1 MKISK
6 KNLIL
11 NLLNNSLVKL
21 PTPSNISFWWN
32 FGSLLGICLMIQI
45 FTGLFLSMHYCP
57 NINLAF
63 ESIISINRNVEFGW
77 LYRIIHANGASMF
90 FICLYLH
97 IGRNIYFE
105 SYNFI
110 HTWSI
115 GIVILLMTMGAAF
128 LGYVLPWGQ
137 MSFWGATVI
146 TNLMSAI
153 PYVGNDLVQWVWGGF
168 TINNVTLNRFFSLHF
183 ILPMIIAILVIIH
196 IFFLHQTGSNN
207 PLMINKNLD
216 KIPFHPLFTIKDLLG
231 MMLMISSLIMFSLI
245 YPFNLMDP
253 DNFMLANPL
262 STPPHIQ
269 PEWYFLF
276 AYSILRSIPSKLGG
290 VIALLMSILILF
302 IMPFIFNKTI
312 QGNSFY
318 FFNKILFWFFFMM
331 FLILTWIG
339 SKPIEFPFVNIGQ
352 IFTIL
357 YFSFFLINPLISYY
371 WKSLIN

>member
-1 MKISK
+1 MSK
-6 KNLIL
+6 NNIIV
-11 NLLNNSLVKL
+11 NLLNESLMKL
-21 PTPSNISFWWN
+21 PTPSNITFWWN

-45 FTGLFLSMHYCP
+45 ITGLFLSMHYCP

-63 ESIISINRNVEFGW
+63 ESIIHINRNVEFGW
-77 LYRIIHANGASMF
+77 LFRLIHANGASMF
-90 FICLYLH
+90 FICIYLH

-115 GIVILLMTMGAAF
+115 GIMILLMTMGAAF
-128 LGYVLPWGQ
+128 MGYVLPWGQ

-153 PYVGNDLVQWVWGGF
+153 PYIGHDLVQWIWGGF
-168 TINNVTLNRFFSLHF
+168 TVNNVTLNRFFSIHF
-183 ILPMIIAILVIIH
+183 ILPMVIAILVIIH
-196 IFFLHQTGSNN
+196 IFYLHQTGSNN

-216 KIPFHPLFTIKDLLG
+216 KIMFNPLFTFKDLLG
-231 MMLMISSLIMFSLI
+231 AMIMIYILTLFSLTF
-245 YPFNLMDP
+245 PFNLMDP

-290 VIALLMSILILF
+290 VVALLMSILILF
-302 IMPFIFNKTI
+302 FMPFLFNKTI
-312 QGNSFY
+312 QGNSFSTL
-318 FFNKILFWFFFMM
+318 NKILFWIFFIIF
-331 FLILTWIG
+331 FILTWIG
-339 SKPIEFPFVNIGQ
+339 SKPIEYPFVNIGQ
-352 IFTIL
+352 IFTVL
-357 YFSFFLINPLISYY
+357 YFLYFFLN
-371 WKSLIN
+371 SLIKIYWNKLIK

>member
-1 MKISK
+1 MKISD
-6 KNLIL
+6 KNIIL
-11 NLLNNSLVKL
+11 NLLNSSLMKL
-21 PTPSNISFWWN
+21 PTPSNITFWWN
-32 FGSLLGICLMIQI
+32 FGSLLGVMLMIQI
-45 FTGLFLSMHYCP
+45 FSGLFLSMHYCP
-57 NINLAF
+57 NVNLAF
-63 ESIISINRNVEFGW
+63 ESIININRNVEFGW

-105 SYNFI
+105 SYNFT
-110 HTWSI
+110 HTWSVGVMI
-115 GIVILLMTMGAAF
+115 FLMTMGTAF

-153 PYVGNDLVQWVWGGF
+153 PLIGTDLVQWVWGGF

-183 ILPMIIAILVIIH
+183 ILPMIISLMVIIH

-216 KIPFHPLFTIKDLLG
+216 KISFHPLFSIKDILG
-231 MMLMISSLIMFSLI
+231 MMIMTSSLILFSL
-245 YPFNLMDP
+245 YFPFNLMDP

-276 AYSILRSIPSKLGG
+276 AYSILRSVPSKLGG

-302 IMPFIFNKTI
+302 FMPLIFNKNI
-312 QGNSFY
+312 QGNSFFY
-318 FFNKILFWFFFMM
+318 LNKILFWFFFMV

-352 IFTIL
+352 IFTML
-357 YFSFFLINPLISYY
+357 YFNYFLLNPLLSIYWKNLIN
-371 WKSLIN
+371 

>member
-1 MKISK
+1 MSK
-6 KNLIL
+6 KNIIL
-11 NLLNNSLVKL
+11 NLINESLVKL

-32 FGSLLGICLMIQI
+32 FGSLLGMCLMIQI
-45 FTGLFLSMHYCP
+45 LSGLFLSMHYCP

-63 ESIISINRNVEFGW
+63 ESIIHINRNVEYGW
-77 LYRIIHANGASMF
+77 LFRLIHANGASMF

-115 GIVILLMTMGAAF
+115 GIMILLMTMGAAF
-128 LGYVLPWGQ
+128 MGYVLPWGQ

-153 PYVGNDLVQWVWGGF
+153 PYIGLDLVQWIWGGF
-168 TINNVTLNRFFSLHF
+168 TINNVTLNRFFTIHF

-196 IFFLHQTGSNN
+196 IFYLHQTGSNN

-216 KIPFHPLFTIKDLLG
+216 KIYFNPLFTFKDLLG
-231 MMLMISSLIMFSLI
+231 IMVMMMILILFSLM

-302 IMPFIFNKTI
+302 IMPLLFNKTI
-312 QGNSFY
+312 QGNSFSY
-318 FFNKILFWFFFMM
+318 LNKILFWFFFMI
-331 FLILTWIG
+331 FIILTWIG
-339 SKPIEFPFVNIGQ
+339 SKPIEYPYVNIGQ
-352 IFTIL
+352 ILTIL
-357 YFSFFLINPLISYY
+357 YFFFFFSNSIISTFWNKLIN
-371 WKSLIN
+371 

>member
-6 KNLIL
+6 KNVIL
-11 NLLNNSLVKL
+11 NLLNNSLMKL
-21 PTPSNISFWWN
+21 PTPSNITFWWN

-63 ESIISINRNVEFGW
+63 DSIINISRNVEFGW

-115 GIVILLMTMGAAF
+115 GVMILLMTMGAAF

-153 PYVGNDLVQWVWGGF
+153 PYIGNDLVQWIWGGF

-183 ILPMIIAILVIIH
+183 ILPMVIAILVIIH

-216 KIPFHPLFTIKDLLG
+216 KIPFHPLFTFKDLLG
-231 MMLMISSLIMFSLI
+231 MMIMICILIMISLTHPFS
-245 YPFNLMDP
+245 LMDP

-262 STPPHIQ
+262 LTPPHIQ

-302 IMPFIFNKTI
+302 IMPLIFNKTI
-312 QGNSFY
+312 QGNSFFY
-318 FFNKILFWFFFMM
+318 FNKILFWFFFMM

-357 YFSFFLINPLISYY
+357 YFSFFLINPLINSY
-371 WKSLIN
+371 WKSMIN

>member
-1 MKISK
+1 MSN
-6 KNLIL
+6 KNIIL

-57 NINLAF
+57 NIDLAF
-63 ESIISINRNVEFGW
+63 ESIININRNVEYGW

-90 FICLYLH
+90 FICLYFH

-115 GIVILLMTMGAAF
+115 GVIIFLMTMGAAF

-153 PYVGNDLVQWVWGGF
+153 PYVGTDLVQWIWGGF

-183 ILPMIIAILVIIH
+183 ILPMIIAMMVIIH

-216 KIPFHPLFTIKDLLG
+216 KIPFHPLFTIKDILG
-231 MMLMISSLIMFSLI
+231 MMVMISMLILFSLMF
-245 YPFNLMDP
+245 PFNLMDP

-290 VIALLMSILILF
+290 VIALLMSIMILF
-302 IMPFIFNKTI
+302 FMPILFNKTI
-312 QGNSFY
+312 QGNSF
-318 FFNKILFWFFFMM
+318 FFLNKIMFWFFFMM

-357 YFSFFLINPLISYY
+357 YFSYFLINPILSSF
-371 WKSLIN
+371 WKNLINQN

>member
-6 KNLIL
+6 NNVIM

-21 PTPSNISFWWN
+21 PTPSNITFWWN
-32 FGSLLGICLMIQI
+32 FGSLLGMCLIIQI

-63 ESIISINRNVEFGW
+63 DSIININRNVEFGW

-90 FICLYLH
+90 FICIYLH

-105 SYNFI
+105 SYNYI

-115 GIVILLMTMGAAF
+115 GVMILLMTMGTAF

-153 PYVGNDLVQWVWGGF
+153 PYIGSDLVQWIWGGF
-168 TINNVTLNRFFSLHF
+168 TINNVTLNRFFSIHF
-183 ILPMIIAILVIIH
+183 ILPMIIALMVIIH
-196 IFFLHQTGSNN
+196 IIYLHQTGSNN

-216 KIPFHPLFTIKDLLG
+216 KIPFHPLFTFKDLLG
-231 MMLMISSLIMFSLI
+231 MLMMMFILMIFSLT

-253 DNFMLANPL
+253 DNFMIANPL

-276 AYSILRSIPSKLGG
+276 AYSILRSIPNKLGG
-290 VIALLMSILILF
+290 VVALLMSILILF
-302 IMPFIFNKTI
+302 FMPMLFNKSI
-312 QGNSFY
+312 QGNSFFY
-318 FFNKILFWFFFMM
+318 LNKILFWIFLSM

-339 SKPIEFPFVNIGQ
+339 SKPIEYPFVNIGQ
-352 IFTIL
+352 IFTVL
-357 YFSFFLINPLISYY
+357 YFSYFIMNPILSLYWKKLIN
-371 WKSLIN
+371 

>member
-1 MKISK
+1 MKISN
-6 KNLIL
+6 KNIIL

-21 PTPSNISFWWN
+21 PTPSNITFWWN

-63 ESIISINRNVEFGW
+63 ESIININRNVEFGW

-115 GIVILLMTMGAAF
+115 GVMILLMTMGAAF

-153 PYVGNDLVQWVWGGF
+153 PYVGNDLVQWIWGGF

-183 ILPMIIAILVIIH
+183 ILPMVIAILVIIH

-231 MMLMISSLIMFSLI
+231 MMIMVSSLMMFSLM

-302 IMPFIFNKTI
+302 VMPFILNKSI
-312 QGNSFY
+312 QGNSFF
-318 FFNKILFWFFFMM
+318 FFNKILFWFFFMI

-352 IFTIL
+352 LFTVL
-357 YFSFFLINPLISYY
+357 YFSFFLINSLIKFY
-371 WKSLIN
+371 WKSLII